1 MIKKAIKLIEQGKY
15 IEAEG
20 ILREEIANEPTNA
33 EAMFHLAL
41 ARREQADIGEAMD
54 LLRDAIRVQPRN
66 ATLYFALG
74 NMQLAVEDYDEAEKN
89 FLKSAGLDPNNV
101 DARNGLAFIEIRQSR
116 FQAAEHSLR
125 IALNIDPDNL
135 QALIFIGIALLE
147 QEQHDVAIE
156 YLQRAVT
163 LNPENVQAQFCL
175 GRALLA
181 SGNSGFA
188 VQCFEN
194 AVEGE
199 PQTAEFRDWLAC
211 AQLNTGAIREAKEN
225 FYRALDMG
233 RVNIEI
239 LMGLV
244 KVETLL
250 GNTADAL
257 GTMGQAVQFAPE
269 RHDLAMQY
277 AEMLLESDRFD
288 EAVSQLQSLQ
298 ATGFSPEQVTIRLAT
313 ALMQKGEAGLA
324 LSTLKPLK
332 SNEDMSPESRLM
344 LTWALQEC
352 DDVKGAAGQLEV
364 LLAMEKPLPDAV
376 LFRARQMYDAGDD
389 QCLELL
395 QQLLERDDIDER
407 QVRQAHILLA
417 HSLDRVGQFDN
428 AVEEYTGL
436 ANRQAVVAQIAEQ
449 INQGPRALEGSGE
462 SPVSAMDT
470 TLTADWPK
478 QPPGDNRGDPSFVCA
493 WPGSGRRRLFT
504 ALGQHSGL
512 YYLGDDPSQQ
522 NDRRA
527 RLTDRVGANA
537 LGGLDESNIRM
548 SRRHYWKATGLD
560 KQLAADLNVIDTQ
573 WLIVDMLPTIAR
585 YFPGTSVLVLTRE
598 PRDMVIAW
606 MQTGYQDLESL
617 AALYQSQLEM
627 LQKCRESLPLNFIE
641 VDYDDLLA
649 NPEEGLQSI
658 QQAMG
663 LEPED
668 KVVENFKAAISRIPA
683 KSGDWENYTGSLADV
698 FGKFS

>member
-116 FQAAEHSLR
+116 FQAAE
-125 IALNIDPDNL
+125 LNIDPDNL

-147 QEQHDVAIE
+147 QGQHDVAIE

-163 LNPENVQAQFCL
+163 LAPENVQAQFCL

-298 ATGFSPEQVTIRLAT
+298 ATGFAPEQVTIRLAT

-462 SPVSAMDT
+462 SPASAMDVAV
-470 TLTADWPK
+470 TAEWPK
-478 QPPGDNRGDPSFVCA
+478 QPPEDNRGEAMFVYA
-493 WPGSGRRRLFT
+493 WPGAGRNRLMT
-504 ALGQHSGL
+504 ALRQHPGL
-512 YYLGDDPSQQ
+512 FYLIDDPTQQ
-522 NDRRA
+522 NERRE
-527 RLTDRVGANA
+527 RLTERVGANA
-537 LGGLDESNIRM
+537 LTGLDESNIRM

-560 KQLAADLNVIDTQ
+560 KQLSGEAKVIDPQ
-573 WLIVDMLPTIAR
+573 WLTAEILPPIAR
-585 YFPGTSVLVLTRE
+585 YFPGTSVIVLTRE

-606 MQTGYQDLESL
+606 MQTGYQDLDSL
-617 AALYQSQLEM
+617 ATLYQSQLEM

>member
-15 IEAEG
+15 IDAEA
-20 ILREEIANEPTNA
+20 ILREELANSPTNS
-33 EAMFHLAL
+33 EALFHLAL
-41 ARREQADIGEAMD
+41 VRREQADIGEAMD

-74 NMQLAVEDYDEAEKN
+74 NMQLAIEDYDEAEKN

-101 DARNGLAFIEIRQSR
+101 DARNGIAFIEIRQSR
-116 FQAAEHSLR
+116 FKSAEHSLR
-125 IALNIDPDNL
+125 IALNIDPENL

-147 QEQHDVAIE
+147 QGQHDDAIE

-163 LNPENVQAQFCL
+163 LKPDNVQAQFCL

-194 AVEGE
+194 AVNGE
-199 PQTAEFRDWLAC
+199 PETAEFRDWLAC
-211 AQLNTGAIREAKEN
+211 AQLNTGALREAKEN

-239 LMGLV
+239 LTGLV
-244 KVETLL
+244 KIETLL
-250 GNTADAL
+250 GNTGDAL
-257 GTMGQAVQFAPE
+257 GVMGQAVQFAPE
-269 RHDLAMQY
+269 RHDLVMRY

-298 ATGFSPEQVTIRLAT
+298 ATGFAPEQVTIRLAT
-313 ALMQKGEAGLA
+313 ALMQKGEAGQA
-324 LSTLKPLK
+324 LSTLEPLK
-332 SNEDMSPESRLM
+332 SDKDMSPESRLM

-352 DDVKGAAGQLEV
+352 DDAQGAAEQLEI
-364 LLAMEKPLPDAV
+364 LLAMEAPLPDAV

-389 QCLELL
+389 QSVELL
-395 QQLLERDDIDER
+395 RQLLERDDLDEQ

-417 HSLDRVGQFDN
+417 HSLDRVGQFDD
-428 AVEEYTGL
+428 AVLEYRDL
-436 ANRQAVVAQIAEQ
+436 ANRQAVVAQISRQ
-449 INQGPRALEGSGE
+449 INQGQRALEGSGE
-462 SPVSAMDT
+462 SPDSAMDVA
-470 TLTADWPK
+470 LTAGWPK
-478 QPPGDNRGDPSFVCA
+478 QPPEDGRGEPYFVCA
-493 WPGSGRRRLFT
+493 WPGSGRRRLLT

-512 YYLGDDPSQQ
+512 FYLRDDPSLQD
-522 NDRRA
+522 DRRA
-527 RLTDRVGANA
+527 RLIDRVGANA

-548 SRRHYWKATGLD
+548 SRRHYWKATGQERGPDAEL
-560 KQLAADLNVIDTQ
+560 KVIDAQ

-585 YFPGTSVLVLTRE
+585 YFPGTSVIVLTRE

-627 LQKCRESLPLNFIE
+627 LQKCRDSLPLNIIE
-641 VDYDDLLA
+641 MDYDDLCA
-649 NPEEGLQSI
+649 NPEQGLESI
-658 QQAMG
+658 QRALG
-663 LEPED
+663 LEPEA

-683 KSGDWENYTGSLADV
+683 QSGDWKNYGTALAEA
-698 FGKFS
+698 FRKFA